1 MKSKIIRSLLF
12 IRISNK
18 VRADTHVTDSHVCP
32 LCGHYKIAWCFI
44 FFPLCLWGV
53 HSEKSIIM

>member
-1 MKSKIIRSLLF
+1 MDTDITDFHICLL
-12 IRISNK
+12 
-18 VRADTHVTDSHVCP
+18 
-32 LCGHYKIAWCFI
+32 LGLYKIAQHFI